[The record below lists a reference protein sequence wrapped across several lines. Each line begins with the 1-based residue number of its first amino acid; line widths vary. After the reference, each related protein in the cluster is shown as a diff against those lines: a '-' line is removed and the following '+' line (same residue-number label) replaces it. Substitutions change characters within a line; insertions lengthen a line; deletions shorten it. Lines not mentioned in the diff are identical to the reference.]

1 MNGKLMFDS
10 ESAPGGPSGRQVSQS
25 SQYISKLT
33 GHNFDVDFAQKLRM
47 QKHNNQLASLQKINY
62 PQQQHSFDSHQYD
75 KRYPLQL
82 ISGQLELK
90 HNYSDSDEPSSF
102 YQPIPSKQHYYSSY
116 RRFKTCDRLPKHKHF
131 DNSFH
136 PKPLDPNIF
145 MSHTDHHL
153 SSTPTVAGLSE
164 LQTDNKTMSL
174 TTPSAQMLTTLSLP
188 LRISRET
195 AFRPINHK
203 TFDRNAS
210 SSSSQ
215 SIHECNSES
224 YVIANVN
231 NEVGHSSNNVKIN
244 STPNLL
250 DYINTINSSVS
261 SYKYNNPLIYAQ
273 QQFHLQQLKQFQQRD
288 IPNHG
293 DNRLPTTGKNC
304 TTRSMEELLKRQKKV
319 NK

>member
-75 KRYPLQL
+75 KRYPLQF

-131 DNSFH
+131 ENSFH
-136 PKPLDPNIF
+136 PKPLNSNIF

-174 TTPSAQMLTTLSLP
+174 TTPSAQMPTTLSLP
-188 LRISRET
+188 LQISRET
-195 AFRPINHK
+195 AFKPINHK

-210 SSSSQ
+210 SS
-215 SIHECNSES
+215 
-224 YVIANVN
+224 
-231 NEVGHSSNNVKIN
+231 
-244 STPNLL
+244 
-250 DYINTINSSVS
+250 
-261 SYKYNNPLIYAQ
+261 
-273 QQFHLQQLKQFQQRD
+273 
-288 IPNHG
+288 
-293 DNRLPTTGKNC
+293 
-304 TTRSMEELLKRQKKV
+304 
-319 NK
+319 